1 MKEKMNTIKNKIVAL
16 AAIIAIAT
24 SAATAAPKFTDQP
37 DSGEK
42 SVVEQ
47 VRHELLMLPYT
58 GLFDNLAYKVEG
70 STVTLYG
77 QVMRSVTR
85 NDAASRVKRI
95 AGVEQVVNNIEV
107 LPASPYDD
115 RLRAGIYRQI
125 LRTTSLYRYTRGTHP
140 SLRIIVKGGH
150 VTLEGVVATKTDKQL
165 AYLAASRVPG
175 SFTVKNNLRAE
186 RGERIE

>member
-1 MKEKMNTIKNKIVAL
+1 MKTIKNRIVAL
-16 AAIIAIAT
+16 AAMIAIAT
-24 SAATAAPKFTDQP
+24 SAAVAAPRATDQNETGGQQVI
-37 DSGEK
+37 SE
-42 SVVEQ
+42 
-47 VRHELLMLPYT
+47 VRHQLRKLPRT

-77 QVMRSVTR
+77 QVMHPVTR

-107 LPASPYDD
+107 LPASSFDD
-115 RLRAGIYRQI
+115 RIRVGIYRQI
-125 LRTTSLYRYTRGTHP
+125 LRTGSLARYTRGVHP
-140 SLRIIVKGGH
+140 SLRIIVRGGH

-175 SFTVKNNLRAE
+175 SFTVTNNLRAE
-186 RGERIE
+186 RGESELY